1 MPSYSEFVRFLYKH
15 PKLQWL
21 LLLVIIAYLLIPV
34 DFWPEVLFGPS
45 GLVDDGVVLSLLVS
59 TWLHLKR
66 LNRQSKLKQTD
77 S

>member
-1 MPSYSEFVRFLYKH
+1 MPSYSEFVRFLHKH

-21 LLLVIIAYLLIPV
+21 LLLVIIAYLLIPI
-34 DFWPEVLFGPS
+34 DFWPEALFGPL
-45 GLVDDGVVLSLLVS
+45 GLVDDGVILSLLVS

>member
-1 MPSYSEFVRFLYKH
+1 MPSYSEFVRFLHKH

-34 DFWPEVLFGPS
+34 DFWPEALLGPL

-66 LNRQSKLKQTD
+66 LNKQSKLQQTD